1 MLHYLSNKSGA
12 PDQPPTN
19 PTGPD
24 HPTDEQDWPLKLAP
38 TPEDTTPVVT
48 YFYSTVGD
56 KIRQTVTRVPFRHSW
71 EVKRGD
77 GWEPCGY
84 TPCIDFSRRADFTAW
99 AKTHKEVNPSAQ
111 GRQPCPRPRLQCL
124 ASRKPGHDT
133 RGWDSGYPI
142 LST

>member
-24 HPTDEQDWPLKLAP
+24 HPTDEQDRPLKLAP
-38 TPEDTTPVVT
+38 TPEDTTPVVS

-99 AKTHKEVNPSAQ
+99 AKTHKEVNP
-111 GRQPCPRPRLQCL
+111 
-124 ASRKPGHDT
+124 
-133 RGWDSGYPI
+133 
-142 LST
+142 